1 MCGILA
7 VMNFCGTQP
16 DKELI
21 IQMRDTM
28 YHRGPDDAGLYS
40 NGAIA
45 MGHRRLSIID
55 LSETGRQPMKNE
67 DGSLVLIFN
76 GEIYN
81 YVELRKTLQKKGHI
95 FSSTS
100 DSEVI
105 LHQYE
110 EDGVNCLQKLNG
122 MFGFVLW
129 DSRKRIFFAA
139 RDRLGIKPLYYYNDR
154 GKVIIASE
162 IKAII
167 EDPDVQRI
175 IDYRTITDYMFAGRP
190 LRSKTMFQNIK
201 EVEPGYMIS
210 VDQSMKS
217 VRKQQYWD
225 VNYDY
230 NYSRTDEEFKIELSD
245 LLNDSIRMHCRS
257 DAPLGCHLS
266 GGLDTSSVVAFAA
279 LHRKKLKTFSIKFSE
294 DSYIDETIYAK
305 AVASHVGA
313 DYYEETPS
321 SMDMAT
327 LFPHLMWHMDSPM
340 ATDGGF
346 AYYTVSNLAKNYV
359 KVALTGHG
367 GDEVFAGYPAQF
379 KATYSNTDMF
389 DIHSDPVASD
399 QSSSVKQML
408 WRIFHKRPSSIF
420 KSIMNRCFQPKKNLE
435 DIWIQLHCGYLPL
448 NHSPIFH
455 KQLISRIQGY
465 SPRDDYVNPF
475 LTVNTNKKLDKCLY
489 HDLKVYLP
497 GLLHLEDRASMAVSL
512 ESRVPLLDYRIIELL
527 ATVPPAQKIR
537 GMHPKYLL
545 KRSVKSLLP
554 EQVWKRRDKFPFP
567 VPANFWLSPEMEK
580 MKKDILLSHK
590 SLERGVFKPS
600 ALKNACTNVNMTW
613 AFFNIELWF
622 RVFIDGDLATV

>member
-230 NYSRTDEEFKIELSD
+230 NYSRTDEELKIELSD

-257 DAPLGCHLS
+257 DAPLGVRL
-266 GGLDTSSVVAFAA
+266 
-279 LHRKKLKTFSIKFSE
+279 
-294 DSYIDETIYAK
+294 
-305 AVASHVGA
+305 ASA
-313 DYYEETPS
+313 
-321 SMDMAT
+321 
-327 LFPHLMWHMDSPM
+327 W
-340 ATDGGF
+340 
-346 AYYTVSNLAKNYV
+346 
-359 KVALTGHG
+359 
-367 GDEVFAGYPAQF
+367 
-379 KATYSNTDMF
+379 NTA
-389 DIHSDPVASD
+389 I
-399 QSSSVKQML
+399 
-408 WRIFHKRPSSIF
+408 
-420 KSIMNRCFQPKKNLE
+420 
-435 DIWIQLHCGYLPL
+435 
-448 NHSPIFH
+448 
-455 KQLISRIQGY
+455 
-465 SPRDDYVNPF
+465 
-475 LTVNTNKKLDKCLY
+475 
-489 HDLKVYLP
+489 
-497 GLLHLEDRASMAVSL
+497 
-512 ESRVPLLDYRIIELL
+512 
-527 ATVPPAQKIR
+527 
-537 GMHPKYLL
+537 
-545 KRSVKSLLP
+545 
-554 EQVWKRRDKFPFP
+554 
-567 VPANFWLSPEMEK
+567 
-580 MKKDILLSHK
+580 
-590 SLERGVFKPS
+590 
-600 ALKNACTNVNMTW
+600 
-613 AFFNIELWF
+613 
-622 RVFIDGDLATV
+622 